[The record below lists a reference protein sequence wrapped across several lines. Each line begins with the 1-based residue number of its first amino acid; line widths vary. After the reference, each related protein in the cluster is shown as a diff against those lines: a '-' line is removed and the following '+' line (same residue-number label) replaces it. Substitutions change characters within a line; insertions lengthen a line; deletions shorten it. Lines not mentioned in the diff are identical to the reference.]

1 MIRAL
6 KFQRKRMLAR
16 QFGQYLSELLP
27 HLDEDTIVVPV
38 PTAARRIRR
47 RGFDQAV
54 VLARSFA
61 CRRGLPYLEVFAR
74 TSSVDQIGKRRTQR
88 ITQMEHSFAL
98 AASEVQIK
106 GKTILL
112 VDDVLTTGATL
123 EAAARLLRK
132 HGAAHV
138 DAVVIARH
146 LPK

>member
-1 MIRAL
+1 
-6 KFQRKRMLAR
+6 MLAR
-16 QFGQYLSELLP
+16 QFGAYLSDLVP
-27 HLDEDTIVVPV
+27 FLDEATLVVSV
-38 PTAARRIRR
+38 PTAPRRIRR

-54 VLARSFA
+54 VLARSLA
-61 CRRGLPYLEVFAR
+61 RNRGLPYLEVFVR
-74 TSSVDQIGKRRTQR
+74 TSSADQIGKRRTQR
-88 ITQMEHSFAL
+88 IKQMEHSFAL
-98 AASEVQIK
+98 ATPESEVM

-138 DAVVIARH
+138 DAVVVARH